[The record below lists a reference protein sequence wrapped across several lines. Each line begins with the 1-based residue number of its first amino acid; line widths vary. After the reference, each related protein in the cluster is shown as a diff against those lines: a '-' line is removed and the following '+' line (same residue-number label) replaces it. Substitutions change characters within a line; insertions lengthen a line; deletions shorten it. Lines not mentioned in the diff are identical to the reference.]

1 MSTMVSLQDLLKDIK
16 SNHGETYENALAGK
30 SPAGAWD
37 GPELPLE
44 LEYRVRVDKSE
55 FKVSQASGNPQIV
68 LTFEVTEPAE
78 YEGRKFQDYY
88 SPKPTNEVGSRKLA
102 ELFGSLQAT
111 LEGWGEDV
119 DGFVGQFLDKTAT
132 VTLRRWGQNN
142 DRTGVRYINMD
153 KGQTLRTNI
162 VAQKPRTDGRAAAA
176 DLRPEINIPK
186 DAAPVEG
193 VVTPPVVTPPVVQ
206 QQTVTPPSGI
216 NLPPGLAG

>member
-30 SPAGAWD
+30 SPADAWD

-55 FKVSQASGNPQIV
+55 FKVSKASGNPQIV

-88 SPKPTNEVGSRKLA
+88 SPKPTNEIGSRKLS
-102 ELFGSLQAT
+102 ELFGALQAT
-111 LEGWGEDV
+111 LEGWNEDF

-142 DRTGVRYINMD
+142 DRTGVRYINLD

-162 VAQKPRTDGRAAAA
+162 LPPKPRTATAA

-186 DAAPVEG
+186 DVPAEG
-193 VVTPPVVTPPVVQ
+193 AVTPPPVTPPVVQ